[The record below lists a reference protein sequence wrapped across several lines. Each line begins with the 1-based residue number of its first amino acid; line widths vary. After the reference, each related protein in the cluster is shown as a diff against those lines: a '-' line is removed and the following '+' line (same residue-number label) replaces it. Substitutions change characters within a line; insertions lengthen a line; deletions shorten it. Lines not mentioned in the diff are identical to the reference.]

1 MLNVT
6 FLIFR
11 IFERPE
17 MAKIRLWPPGVTIRR
32 VTRWG
37 VYIFYVYRHTLRK
50 KLGFGWFFMFKL
62 TKMTKKRQNMAKML
76 EFKYF
81 RHFGSPRGHLKAKNN
96 ILNYFLCLFRCFL
109 TEQFIKYWLSMN
121 LGFPVY
127 HLCKKTWKS
136 PLPPNH
142 LAEGTVNLQYMY
154 PSGHWCQMSKTKR
167 PRSVYKN
174 DTIQTPLDK
183 TNYWWLLEWDVRMK
197 DFHFFWLKLL
207 FKGENRI
214 LLYVAEYLT

>member
-1 MLNVT
+1 
-6 FLIFR
+6 
-11 IFERPE
+11 
-17 MAKIRLWPPGVTIRR
+17 
-32 VTRWG
+32 
-37 VYIFYVYRHTLRK
+37 
-50 KLGFGWFFMFKL
+50 MFKL

-197 DFHFFWLKLL
+197 DFHFFGLNSFLRVKIGFCYMLQNISRNTSKWATFISQNYFVGKTSDWYLL
-207 FKGENRI
+207 PGGGGRWQ
-214 LLYVAEYLT
+214 